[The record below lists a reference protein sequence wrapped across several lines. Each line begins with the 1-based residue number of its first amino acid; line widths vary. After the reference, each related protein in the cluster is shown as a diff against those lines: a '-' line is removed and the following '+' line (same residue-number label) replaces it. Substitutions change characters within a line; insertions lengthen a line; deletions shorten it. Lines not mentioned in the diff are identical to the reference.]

1 MKLIKQKQKK
11 TKMKKNSKCLLVYK
25 TTDGRTELY
34 TIDKPTHTN
43 EFGNQD
49 EGHNVVGFRTHCYN
63 RGQWRAFR
71 YDRVLS
77 MLDA

>member
-1 MKLIKQKQKK
+1 MKLKKKKK
-11 TKMKKNSKCLLVYK
+11 TQTMKNKSKCLLVYK

-34 TIDKPTHTN
+34 TINKPTHEN

-63 RGQWRAFR
+63 RGEWRAFR

>member
-1 MKLIKQKQKK
+1 MK
-11 TKMKKNSKCLLVYK
+11 KCLLVYK
-25 TTDGRTELY
+25 TLDGRTELY

-43 EFGNQD
+43 EFGNEG
-49 EGHNVVGFRTHCYN
+49 EGHKVVGFRTHCYN

-77 MLDA
+77 MVNA